1 MTTDE
6 IWELKRELVKL
17 GNKGMY
23 QEQIDFMLK
32 NKKFLDTQF
41 CVMFIFSFD
50 LTEREKIPSELIEI
64 LNKKEFVKN
73 YDFKTLIRLSVIN
86 NELEVVE

>member
-41 CVMFIFSFD
+41 CVMFIISFD
-50 LTEREKIPSELIEI
+50 LTEREKIPSELIKI
-64 LNKKEFVKN
+64 LNKKKFVKN
-73 YDFKTLIRLSVIN
+73 YDFPTLIRLSVIN
-86 NELEVVE
+86 NELEVKE